1 MTKAYVITITKHPGS
16 VRAANRLIKSSGGN
30 MGGIIPE
37 VFKAITPEDDVD
49 KLFDWHHLSD
59 KKFHDKYSKP
69 KNAMACFLSHFMLW
83 KHCVS
88 TKEEIIIFEHDAV
101 IMDMMRIHDIDYNG
115 CISFG
120 KPSYG
125 KYKTPASLGVNKLIS
140 KEYFPGAHAYM
151 IKPERA
157 KELIEMAQ
165 KNASPTDLFLR
176 NSNFDFLEEYYP
188 WPVEVVES
196 FSTVQKKEGCLA
208 KHKYNENY
216 EVDTTWDNIT
226 GGDTF

>member
-1 MTKAYVITITKHPGS
+1 
-16 VRAANRLIKSSGGN
+16 
-30 MGGIIPE
+30 
-37 VFKAITPEDDVD
+37 
-49 KLFDWHHLSD
+49 
-59 KKFHDKYSKP
+59 
-69 KNAMACFLSHFMLW
+69 
-83 KHCVS
+83 
-88 TKEEIIIFEHDAV
+88 
-101 IMDMMRIHDIDYNG
+101 
-115 CISFG
+115 
-120 KPSYG
+120 
-125 KYKTPASLGVNKLIS
+125 
-140 KEYFPGAHAYM
+140 M

-208 KHKYNENY
+208 KHKYNEKY